1 MTSSAECLWRKSRR
15 KDWSSSGYTSKW
27 TLRSPELLNVISAVK
42 WMRPPCSST
51 ARRSSTILP
60 VRSSPA
66 SA

>member
-1 MTSSAECLWRKSRR
+1 MTSSDEWRRRKSRR
-15 KDWSSSGYTSKW
+15 KDWASSGYTSKW
-27 TLRSPELLNVISAVK
+27 TLRSPELLKVISVVK
-42 WMRPPCSST
+42 WMRPPSSST